1 MIDTS
6 EETLI
11 EQVADRL
18 TRTYPTVPPEIVIAM
33 VHDIHT
39 EFDGRPVR
47 DFVPL
52 FVERRAGGELA
63 KLAG

>member
-18 TRTYPTVPPEIVIAM
+18 TRTYPTVPPEVVTAIV
-33 VHDIHT
+33 HGIHT

-52 FVERRAGGELA
+52 FVEGRAGGEVA
-63 KLAG
+63 KLAT